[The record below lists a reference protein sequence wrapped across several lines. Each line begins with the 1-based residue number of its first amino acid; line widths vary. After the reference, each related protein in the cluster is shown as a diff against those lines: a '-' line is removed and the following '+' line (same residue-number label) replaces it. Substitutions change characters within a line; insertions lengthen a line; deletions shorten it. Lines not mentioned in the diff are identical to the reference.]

1 MDNFPFTPEELL
13 PLLKIDLAIS
23 AEAFDERLK
32 ARIQTAMERI
42 TREGCTRTDAES
54 DRDLVLM
61 YAAYLWRER
70 VTGAEMP
77 RMLRYAL
84 NNRVLGQAAEVTAT

>member
-1 MDNFPFTPEELL
+1 MNEYAFPPEQML
-13 PLLKIDLAIS
+13 PALKLDLGIS
-23 AEAFDERLK
+23 SERFDERLVS
-32 ARIQTAMERI
+32 RIQTAMERI
-42 TREGCTRTDAES
+42 TREGCTLHDTES

-84 NNRVLGQAAEVTAT
+84 NNRVLGQAAEVTEA